1 MFAFID
7 TLAPAFLQASF
18 VCAAA
23 SLPVWLLLE
32 WAVRRWPVI
41 SLSRS
46 VWLLSQL
53 VILAAFVLALLPQSA
68 QLSVLPPIAI
78 ERAAGAPN
86 SAPHIASPML
96 VDAMIEAASDEDGDG
111 HTGATWLRTVA
122 GVWLAVYGA
131 GVTIAG
137 ARLLRARRALRRL
150 VASSQRLTQSELA
163 AHAGFAETGAF
174 PVAVHET
181 DADVSPML
189 IGLARPVLLI
199 PRGLRAFEPAQQ
211 RLIVTHELTH
221 LRRRDPLLLHASLM
235 LQTLFWFNPAQRALG
250 ERLRWAQELGCDRAV
265 LRGRVQGQRQQ
276 YAAALVLQLKLQLKL
291 QLESQLQARHPAA
304 LSFGG
309 AAHDSMSARIR
320 LIRQDPPAAGSAKTM
335 VLAMLAALLVGGG
348 MLQPVFAW
356 RADAAPVI
364 ATTAPIAITAA
375 TVPEPQW
382 RAPFAKPRVSSFY
395 GAYRA
400 NKPAG
405 HDGIDFAARIGTP
418 VLAIA
423 GGVVVDSTDV
433 FDRAQLG
440 KVIVIEHANGMRS
453 TYAHLDQRSVPA
465 GAVVAA
471 GREIGMSG
479 ASGKVSG
486 PHLHLEVT
494 DGARHIDPASLIA
507 GLDRNAFPS
516 ALRKRDRGAIR

>member
-32 WAVRRWPVI
+32 WALRRWPVI

-46 VWLLSQL
+46 VWLVSQL
-53 VILAAFVLALLPQSA
+53 VILAAFALALLPQSA

-122 GVWLAVYGA
+122 GVWCAVYGA
-131 GVTIAG
+131 GVMTAG
-137 ARLLRARRALRRL
+137 VRLLRARRALRRL
-150 VASSQRLTQSELA
+150 VASSHRLTQSDLA
-163 AHAGFAETGAF
+163 AHAGFTEFDAL

-181 DADVSPML
+181 DAEVSPML
-189 IGLARPVLLI
+189 IGLFGPVLLI
-199 PRGLRAFEPAQQ
+199 PRSLRAFEPAQQ

-235 LQTLFWFNPAQRALG
+235 LQILFWFNPAQRALG

-276 YAAALVLQLKLQLKL
+276 YAAALVLQLKLQL
-291 QLESQLQARHPAA
+291 ESQLQARYPAA

-320 LIRQDPPAAGSAKTM
+320 LIRHDPPAAGSAKTM

-364 ATTAPIAITAA
+364 AAISTKAA
-375 TVPEPQW
+375 AVPAPQW
-382 RAPFAKPRVSSFY
+382 GAPFAKPRVSSFY

-440 KVIVIEHANGMRS
+440 KVIVIEHVNGMRS
-453 TYAHLDQRSVPA
+453 TYAHLDQRSLPA

-471 GREIGMSG
+471 GQEIGLSG

-516 ALRKRDRGAIR
+516 ALRKRDKGAIR